1 MTNFEKI
8 KNMSVNELAEKL
20 NESFACDRCPLEEF
34 CDKHN
39 SIPDLGC
46 TGIWGEWLKS
56 EVQNND
62 ISKS

>member
-8 KNMSVNELAEKL
+8 KNMGVDEMAEKL
-20 NESFACDRCPLEEF
+20 NESFACDRCPIWEF

-39 SIPDLGC
+39 STPDLDC